1 MIGKISNL
9 RNLQEQV
16 EKTVGCKNC
25 LHLLWAKKIVIVNEK
40 NFWKIMA
47 EGREFSN
54 RSLEQFIRNKLVF
67 FWISGPKR
75 YRPPACTVQELP
87 EIVDAVVISHTHYDH
102 LDLNSVKQLHQ
113 R

>member
-1 MIGKISNL
+1 MIK
-9 RNLQEQV
+9 
-16 EKTVGCKNC
+16 
-25 LHLLWAKKIVIVNEK
+25 K
-40 NFWKIMA
+40 NFWKLKA
-47 EGREFSN
+47 EGRELSKIL
-54 RSLEQFIRNKLVF
+54 RSLEQFIRNKLGF
-67 FWISGPKR
+67 FWIFFSGPKR